1 MSCLRCKQNFIWNI
15 IEIEGLQKYVF
26 KMEKEGKEDK
36 LRLTIED
43 SIKRYTLQIDRPR
56 KDKNNVL
63 LVRAEGEKG
72 MLARGP
78 ELTMELIMPIR
89 TQLIFAT
96 LGPR

>member
-1 MSCLRCKQNFIWNI
+1 
-15 IEIEGLQKYVF
+15 
-26 KMEKEGKEDK
+26 MEKEGKEDK

-43 SIKRYTLQIDRPR
+43 SIKRYTLQFDRPR
-56 KDKNNVL
+56 KDKSNVL

-78 ELTMELIMPIR
+78 ELTMELIMPIS